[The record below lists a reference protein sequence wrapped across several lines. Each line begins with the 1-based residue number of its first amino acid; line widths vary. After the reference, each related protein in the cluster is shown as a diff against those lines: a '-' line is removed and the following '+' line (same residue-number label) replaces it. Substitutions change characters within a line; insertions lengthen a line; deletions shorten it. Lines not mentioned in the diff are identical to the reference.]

1 MRSLELAERLAAI
14 VATQQEIASTRLDL
28 RSVMELV
35 VQRAQELTR
44 AAGAVVEQLEGEEL
58 VFRAASGLVKAH
70 LGHRL
75 RIDRSLSGRA
85 VRTGEVLRSDNTE
98 VDPYVDR
105 QAARKIGV
113 GSAIVAPLKHQEKVL
128 GALGVVAST
137 PNAFTDLD
145 VYTLQL
151 MAGFVAGSM
160 SNAADYEAKHES
172 EERYRLL
179 FDRNLAGAFRTTLDG
194 RVLDCNDAMARI
206 LGYGSKEELASRRSW
221 DLYPKPADRE
231 AYLAELQKNKSLTNS
246 RLRLKRKDGSVIEAT
261 VNANIVPGPGGE
273 TYVMGTL
280 LESRAARPRARR
292 ATAQR
297 QA

>member
-35 VQRAQELTR
+35 VQRTQELTH
-44 AAGAVVEQLEGEEL
+44 AAGAVVEELEGEEL
-58 VFRAASGLVKAH
+58 VFRAASGMIEDH

-75 RIDRSLSGRA
+75 RVDRSLSGRA
-85 VRTGEVLRSDNTE
+85 VRTGEVLRSNNAE
-98 VDPYVDR
+98 LDPYVDR
-105 QAARKIGV
+105 QAARQIGV
-113 GSAIVAPLKHQEKVL
+113 GSLIVAPLKHQERIL
-128 GALGVVAST
+128 GALCVVAET

-160 SNAADYEAKHES
+160 SNAAEYEAKNES

-194 RVLDCNDAMARI
+194 RVLDCNDALARI
-206 LGYGSKEELASRRSW
+206 LGYRSKEELAAHRTW
-221 DLYPKPADRE
+221 DLYPKAADRE
-231 AYLAELQKNKSLTNS
+231 AYIARLQKNKSLTNS
-246 RLRLKRKDGSVIEAT
+246 RLRLKRKDGKVIEAT

-273 TYVMGTL
+273 IYVMGTL
-280 LESRAARPRARR
+280 LESRATRPRPRR
-292 ATAQR
+292 TTT
-297 QA
+297 